1 MSNLEQALRLN
12 LFEEMELI
20 PTELKEEFIHSEN
33 YNRQIN
39 RLFDKMRGDKY
50 HRFTK
55 KATTIILVAAIL
67 FALVVAGFAATI
79 GRDFLIKTFSDHF
92 EYIITDKSNSKRVK
106 SLQVMY
112 LPEGFVLESESG
124 DSKTISHKYFT
135 HGDKYVS
142 INKSSIKT
150 SVGYDTDY
158 SDSTLVIDGVTY
170 VYISFEDS
178 DINGYIWNKDDYIYF
193 IQGNISSEML
203 IEIAKQV
210 Y

>member
-20 PTELKEEFIHSEN
+20 PTESKEEFIHSEN

-79 GRDFLIKTFSDHF
+79 GRDFVIKTFSDHL
-92 EYIITDKSNSKRVK
+92 EYSVTDKTNSKIVND
-106 SLQVMY
+106 LQVGY
-112 LPEGFVLESESG
+112 VPDGFILENEELFKNYCYKAYSSNDRHFSITKGLISG
-124 DSKTISHKYFT
+124 EYSFDLSDSKEIISINGVKYFYIEIE
-135 HGDKYVS
+135 GLREYVW
-142 INKSSIKT
+142 NDGNYNYKIK
-150 SVGYDTDY
+150 GN
-158 SDSTLVIDGVTY
+158 LG
-170 VYISFEDS
+170 
-178 DINGYIWNKDDYIYF
+178 KDDLLTIA
-193 IQGNISSEML
+193 QSIS
-203 IEIAKQV
+203 
-210 Y
+210 